1 MGVKIW
7 GFKISTQK
15 ILNSVKLYRILDPQH
30 STPCDRDE
38 NMTEENPAALRGRR
52 FDPHPEPI
60 RETPK
65 PPDWPHMTARQKH
78 NWSRRHNKIKK
89 GDSVEEGGF
98 VKDSVLF
105 DSS

>member
-1 MGVKIW
+1 MSKP
-7 GFKISTQK
+7 
-15 ILNSVKLYRILDPQH
+15 Y
-30 STPCDRDE
+30 
-38 NMTEENPAALRGRR
+38 
-52 FDPHPEPI
+52 PELI